1 MSSNETSAGEAGPGH
16 LKGEHLAQFERGT
29 ALAAKHAGD
38 LPRDHHMYEEPV
50 TVLRPEPGR

>member
-1 MSSNETSAGEAGPGH
+1 MSSNVISAGEAGPVR
-16 LKGEHLAQFERGT
+16 LKGDHLAQFERGT

>member
-1 MSSNETSAGEAGPGH
+1 MSSNGTSAGEAVLGH